1 MKTKSLFVL
10 VFALLFAALAPAQMV
25 QVNYN
30 GVGQMYAGNPG
41 QTEIGWLSPGYTAGV
56 AQSAGK
62 IGEVISS
69 VVPSGSAV
77 SVTTAT
83 PVNITTITL
92 TPGDWQVSWT
102 AYIQPAAGTAVTIL
116 QAGLGTTTATLPL
129 LTSTS
134 PLAFASWVQ
143 ASATPGSGTIPLTL
157 TSGVVQINISVST
170 TYYLVTS
177 DTFSA
182 STLTAYGWAAARR
195 IR

>member
-1 MKTKSLFVL
+1 MKTKSLFVSL
-10 VFALLFAALAPAQMV
+10 IALLFAALAPAQMV

-83 PVNITTITL
+83 
-92 TPGDWQVSWT
+92 
-102 AYIQPAAGTAVTIL
+102 
-116 QAGLGTTTATLPL
+116 LPL

-182 STLTAYGWAAARR
+182 STLTAYGWCAARR